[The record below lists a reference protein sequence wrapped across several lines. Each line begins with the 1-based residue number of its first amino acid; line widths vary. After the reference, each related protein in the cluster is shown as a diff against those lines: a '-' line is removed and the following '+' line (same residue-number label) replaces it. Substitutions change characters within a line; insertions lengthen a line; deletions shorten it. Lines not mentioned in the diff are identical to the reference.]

1 MYFTG
6 DIMNTL
12 VAEAIENLNITLE
25 FAITGDS
32 TNASDIRW
40 LTSGTRPTDTE
51 IQTEIDRVVS
61 EYPMTLLR
69 EERNRLLSKSDWRVT
84 VANETG
90 TSLSNEWKTYRQA
103 LRDLPASSTPKLD
116 SYNELDLTSVSWP
129 TEPS

>member
-6 DIMNTL
+6 DIMNSL
-12 VAEAIENLNITLE
+12 VADAIENLNITLE

-40 LTSGTRPTDTE
+40 LTSGTRPSDTE

-84 VANETG
+84 MATETG

>member
-1 MYFTG
+1 
-6 DIMNTL
+6 MNTV

-84 VANETG
+84 MATETG

>member
-1 MYFTG
+1 
-6 DIMNTL
+6 MNTL
-12 VAEAIENLNITLE
+12 VAEAIDNLNITLE

-84 VANETG
+84 MATETG

>member
-1 MYFTG
+1 
-6 DIMNTL
+6 MNTL

-51 IQTEIDRVVS
+51 IQTEIDRLVS

-84 VANETG
+84 MATETG

>member
-1 MYFTG
+1 
-6 DIMNTL
+6 MNSL

-51 IQTEIDRVVS
+51 IQTEIDRLVS

-84 VANETG
+84 MATETG

-103 LRDLPASSTPKLD
+103 LRDLQASSTPKLD

>member
-1 MYFTG
+1 
-6 DIMNTL
+6 MNSL
-12 VAEAIENLNITLE
+12 VADAIENLNITLE

-51 IQTEIDRVVS
+51 IQTEIDRLVS

-84 VANETG
+84 MATETG

>member
-6 DIMNTL
+6 DIMNSL
-12 VAEAIENLNITLE
+12 VADAIENLNITLE

-51 IQTEIDRVVS
+51 IQTEIDRLVS

-84 VANETG
+84 MATETG

>member
-1 MYFTG
+1 
-6 DIMNTL
+6 MNTL

-40 LTSGTRPTDTE
+40 LTSGTRPTDAE

-84 VANETG
+84 MATETG

>member
-1 MYFTG
+1 
-6 DIMNTL
+6 MNTL

-25 FAITGDS
+25 FAIKGDS

-84 VANETG
+84 MATETG

>member
-1 MYFTG
+1 
-6 DIMNTL
+6 MNTL

-40 LTSGTRPTDTE
+40 LTSGTRPSDTE

-84 VANETG
+84 MATETG

>member
-1 MYFTG
+1 
-6 DIMNTL
+6 MNTF
-12 VAEAIENLNITLE
+12 VVEAIENLNITLE

-40 LTSGTRPTDTE
+40 LTSGTRPTDAE

>member
-1 MYFTG
+1 
-6 DIMNTL
+6 MNSL
-12 VAEAIENLNITLE
+12 VADAIENLNITLE

-84 VANETG
+84 MATETG

>member
-1 MYFTG
+1 
-6 DIMNTL
+6 MNTL

-84 VANETG
+84 MATETG

>member
-6 DIMNTL
+6 DIMHTL

-51 IQTEIDRVVS
+51 IQTEIDRLVS

-84 VANETG
+84 MATETG

>member
-40 LTSGTRPTDTE
+40 LTSGTRPTDAE

>member
-1 MYFTG
+1 
-6 DIMNTL
+6 MNTL

-51 IQTEIDRVVS
+51 IKTEIDRVVS

-84 VANETG
+84 MATETG
-90 TSLSNEWKTYRQA
+90 TSLSNEWKTYRQT
-103 LRDLPASSTPKLD
+103 LRDMTKTASPKL
-116 SYNELDLTSVSWP
+116 L
-129 TEPS
+129 

>member
-1 MYFTG
+1 
-6 DIMNTL
+6 MNTL

-40 LTSGTRPTDTE
+40 LTSGTRPTDAE

>member
-40 LTSGTRPTDTE
+40 LTSGTRPTDAE

-84 VANETG
+84 MATETG

>member
-1 MYFTG
+1 
-6 DIMNTL
+6 MNNL